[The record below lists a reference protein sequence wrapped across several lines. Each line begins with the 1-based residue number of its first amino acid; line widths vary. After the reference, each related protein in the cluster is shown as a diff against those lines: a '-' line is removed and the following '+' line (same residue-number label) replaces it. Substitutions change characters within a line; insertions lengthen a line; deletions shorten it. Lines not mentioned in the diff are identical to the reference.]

1 MRIKF
6 HRFGPILTLGACALA
21 AQLCLP
27 PAAFANLGG
36 DAASVD
42 SDRQMMQGRL
52 KSTAMQQYT
61 LHEITTSGGTAVK
74 EYETAQGKIF
84 AVTWKGPLPPNL
96 QQLFGSYYDQFQSAA
111 AASAQ
116 AHPGM
121 HRQLSIAQSDFVV
134 QALGRMRAFHG
145 KAYVP
150 SLVPSGI
157 SVADLP

>member
-1 MRIKF
+1 MRIQL
-6 HRFGPILTLGACALA
+6 HRAGLALA
-21 AQLCLP
+21 ASVLALAALVCLQR
-27 PAAFANLGG
+27 PALAGLGG
-36 DAASVD
+36 DARSVT
-42 SDRQMMQGRL
+42 SDRDSMHGRL
-52 KSTAMQQYT
+52 QITPMQQYT
-61 LHEITTSGGTAVK
+61 VHEITTDGGTLIR
-74 EYETAQGKIF
+74 EYETLSGKIF
-84 AVTWKGPLPPNL
+84 AVTWKGPMPPNL

-121 HRQLSIAQSDFVV
+121 HRQISVEQPDFVV

-150 SLVPSGI
+150 SLVPSGV